1 MASIQNHQITEEQ
14 LSVAARSGAEGVPGV
29 GRLALPDEEGVHV
42 DGAVILEAV
51 TGRDLAGHLEDGVL
65 RLALGKVSK

>member
-1 MASIQNHQITEEQ
+1 M
-14 LSVAARSGAEGVPGV
+14 SGAEAVPGV

-42 DGAVILEAV
+42 DGAVVLEAL

-65 RLALGKVSK
+65 RLALGVGKVRKLEE